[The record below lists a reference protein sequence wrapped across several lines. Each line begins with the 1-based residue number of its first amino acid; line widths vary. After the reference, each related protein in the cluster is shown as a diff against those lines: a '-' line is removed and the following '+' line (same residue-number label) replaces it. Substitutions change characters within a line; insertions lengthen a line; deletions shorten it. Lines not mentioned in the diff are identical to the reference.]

1 MGNFVVNSMEKY
13 HNLASMKRKHYL
25 YTFPVTLLAFIAV
38 CFAAS
43 CKKDTQPLAAKQ
55 PAQLAIYNTAYN
67 VGALDFHINGEKVTS
82 TPVSYA
88 PEVSR
93 LQASYLE
100 VAPVNFKELIATDEE
115 DYPIIESRITL
126 ESNQHYSLFV
136 FGEQQNSEA
145 VFFLLN
151 DVLSTPPK
159 GKAQLRILHLS
170 TNTAAV
176 DIDLT
181 KGAVVNKVATRLRYI
196 GPSPD
201 TKALEKFAPVDAG
214 TFDLHVKTS
223 RTPAQTLLTMSSVEL
238 LEGKSY
244 TIYLEGL
251 NDSSEPELGLQVIQ
265 HN

>member
-1 MGNFVVNSMEKY
+1 MPFASRRVV
-13 HNLASMKRKHYL
+13 
-25 YTFPVTLLAFIAV
+25 
-38 CFAAS
+38 
-43 CKKDTQPLAAKQ
+43 KKDAPAPAVRQ

-82 TPVSYA
+82 SPVSYA
-88 PEVSR
+88 PEVSK
-93 LQASYLE
+93 LQATYLE
-100 VAPVNFKELIATDEE
+100 VAPVNFKELIATDAD

-136 FGEQQNSEA
+136 FGEQENSEA

-151 DVLSTPPK
+151 DVLSTPAK

-170 TNTAAV
+170 TNTPAV
-176 DIDLT
+176 DIELS
-181 KGAVVNKVATRLRYI
+181 KGTVVNKIATRLRYI

-201 TKALEKFAPVDAG
+201 TKALEKFTPVNAG
-214 TFDLHVKTS
+214 TFDLRVKTS
-223 RTPAQTLLTMSSVEL
+223 RTPAQTLLEMSGVEL
-238 LEGKSY
+238 AEGKSY

-251 NDSSEPELGLQVIQ
+251 NDSSDPELGLQVIQ